1 MKIKR
6 KNEKTFNL
14 KDFIIH
20 HLAAL
25 FAPPLEILIHLGR
38 YFSVHPEYQH
48 PCFIEKLSSVP
59 LILQNPQM
67 SHQSNDV

>member
-1 MKIKR
+1 
-6 KNEKTFNL
+6 
-14 KDFIIH
+14 
-20 HLAAL
+20 
-25 FAPPLEILIHLGR
+25 LGR

>member
-48 PCFIEKLSSVP
+48 PC